1 MRENG
6 IQIEY
11 RGFFMSDKRTGPMSV
26 RLPDDIKEWLK
37 KKSKSNDRSTNA
49 EITRILREKKQE
61 EEFKAA

>member
-1 MRENG
+1 
-6 IQIEY
+6 
-11 RGFFMSDKRTGPMSV
+11 MSDKRTGPMSV